1 MLDFKYLSILK
12 VAIPLMT
19 SSFIQAIV
27 TITDTAFLSRY
38 NTLSF
43 DASGNAGMLYMT
55 LFIAMMGMSDG
66 SQILMARRIGQNK
79 LKRIGLIFGTS
90 LITLFGLAFIFYCA
104 LHWVIPSFLHSVS
117 KNQTIA
123 SLQVD
128 FLSIRSYSL
137 FLGVFLLVTQAF
149 LYATGKTTIVVINA
163 LLVALSNVILDYG
176 LIFGQIGL
184 PELGIKGAALASTIA
199 EGIGAFFLTAYL
211 FFGKQRKKYHLFSH
225 FVFRLKSVI
234 ELIKVGTPMLLQ
246 GVFSLGTW
254 TVFFIWI
261 EQMGEFELTVSQ
273 NIRAIYFLIF
283 IPIWGFATTTKT
295 YISQYIGAKRFDD
308 IKIIQRRIQLL
319 TISVLALIVL
329 ACVIFP
335 YQIIG
340 AINPEQEY
348 LVKTKDILLF
358 IAGSTFIFGFS
369 SVYVQTISGSGN
381 TFFTFL
387 VEGVCVGIYII
398 VAYLLVKVFKLD
410 IFWVW
415 SVEYIYFISMG
426 LISIGYLKFFN
437 WKEKVI

>member
-12 VAIPLMT
+12 VAIPLMA

-27 TITDTAFLSRY
+27 MITDTAFLSRY
-38 NTLSF
+38 NTLAF

-55 LFIAMMGMSDG
+55 MFIAMMGMSDG

-90 LITLFGLAFIFYCA
+90 LITLFGLALLFWSV
-104 LHWVIPSFLHSVS
+104 LHWIIPSFLHSVS
-117 KNQTIA
+117 ENQAIA
-123 SLQVD
+123 TLQVE
-128 FLSIRSYSL
+128 FLSFRSYSL

-163 LLVALSNVILDYG
+163 LLVALSNVVLDYG
-176 LIFGQIGL
+176 LIFGHLGL
-184 PELGIKGAALASTIA
+184 PELGIKGAALASTMA
-199 EGIGAFFLTAYL
+199 EGIGALFLTTYL
-211 FFGKQRKKYHLFSH
+211 FFGKQRKEYHLFSH
-225 FVFRLKSVI
+225 FAFRIRSIV

-246 GVFSLGTW
+246 GVFALGTW

-295 YISQYIGAKRFDD
+295 YISQYIGAKRFND
-308 IKIIQRRIQLL
+308 IRIIQKRIQLL
-319 TISVLALIVL
+319 TMSVLGAIVL
-329 ACVIFP
+329 ACVIFG
-335 YQIIG
+335 I
-340 AINPEQEY
+340 
-348 LVKTKDILLF
+348 
-358 IAGSTFIFGFS
+358 S
-369 SVYVQTISGSGN
+369 SVYFQTISGSGN

-387 VEGVCVGIYII
+387 VEGICVGIYII
-398 VAYLLVKVFKLD
+398 SAYFLIKVFHLD